1 MFKIQLDVNDYW
13 TGVFA
18 TVGEL
23 EDSVEVDKL
32 PNMSEPI
39 EKKRSYKYNRETLAL
54 EFDEDKYQ
62 SIISAPSTG
71 NAPIDI
77 NSIISY
83 RKVQM
88 IKQSNDNLET
98 FLNTAKMK
106 SNVHGGEYQYYTVSE
121 SKQRELSAIIHCHSL
136 AEMLGTTSV
145 LKWNATGENCEDWT
159 VQELA
164 TLALQIQAFVLPY
177 VEMQRTMEVSIKN
190 ATTLEEL
197 NAIDITFSIITQ
209 EEITEEETN
218 NEEVI

>member
-1 MFKIQLDVNDYW
+1 MFKIQLDINDYW
-13 TGVFA
+13 TGIFA

-23 EDSVEVDKL
+23 EDSVEVEQL

-62 SIISAPSTG
+62 SIISIPSTG
-71 NAPIDI
+71 NAPVDT

-88 IKQSNDNLET
+88 IKQSNNNLET
-98 FLNTAKMK
+98 FLNTVKMK

-121 SKQRELSAIIHCHSL
+121 SKQRELSAMLHCHSL
-136 AEMLGTTSV
+136 AEMLGATSV
-145 LKWNATGENCEDWT
+145 LEWNATGEQCEEWT

-164 TLALQIQAFVLPY
+164 QLALEMQAFVLPY
-177 VEMQRTMEVSIKN
+177 AKIQRDMEIAIKE

-209 EEITEEETN
+209 EEIIEEEVN
-218 NEEVI
+218 DEEVV